1 MGVRSVAMGASF
13 TVLVCI
19 STAVA
24 PTAAAA
30 DVAAAS
36 KKPSAA
42 EVRVVELYAPPDG
55 SQPTIVLV
63 DSQGA
68 VGKKKPKPLIEA
80 GFGDVSDFTKVP
92 TGHTLQLG
100 PSGEKSGIFIDPLKK
115 GDRITVIPYASSD
128 DPDQSGLQM
137 LTIVERGKRQK
148 AGDVVEWPKVS
159 NSRAT
164 LMFFPGALLSIV
176 PDFGGYVVIPGEG
189 CAENVD
195 ASAQG
200 TGTGGNIPEFF
211 VVDEGSL
218 NVGISDSG
226 CDAQPSIGPETV
238 DATAGDRVAL
248 VPYGT
253 SATDLQLLVLPVG
266 SA

>member
-13 TVLVCI
+13 TVLACV

-24 PTAAAA
+24 PTAAG
-30 DVAAAS
+30 VAAAS
-36 KKPSAA
+36 KKPSVA
-42 EVRVVELYAPPDG
+42 EVRVVELYAPPGG
-55 SQPTIVLV
+55 SQPPIVLV
-63 DSQGA
+63 DSQA
-68 VGKKKPKPLIEA
+68 VIGKKKPKPLIKA
-80 GFGDVSDFTKVP
+80 DFGDVSDFTKVP

-115 GDRITVIPYASSD
+115 GDRITVIPYATSD
-128 DPDQSGLQM
+128 DPTESGLQM
-137 LTIVERGKRQK
+137 LTIVEHGKRQK

-159 NSRAT
+159 NTRAT

-176 PDFGGYVVIPGEG
+176 PDFGGYVVVPGKG
-189 CAENVD
+189 CAENVE
-195 ASAQG
+195 ASEQD
-200 TGTGGNIPEFF
+200 TGTGGNIPVFF
-211 VVDEGSL
+211 AVDAGSVD
-218 NVGISDSG
+218 VGVSDSG

-238 DATAGDRVAL
+238 DAAAGDRIAL

-266 SA
+266 SG